1 MRRVAGAGK
10 IGHVP
15 ASLEG
20 AMTIRDVVLIAL
32 FAAIIVAFGLVPAIP
47 VAGIPVP
54 VTLQTLGVMLA
65 GAVLG
70 PRRGA
75 AACALVILLVVLGL
89 PVLSGGRGGLGILL
103 GPSGGFLLGFVAAA
117 VVTGWLVARF
127 GQGPGP
133 GWRRAG
139 LNIVACIIGGIGACY
154 ALGIP
159 WLAVSAGLPLDKA
172 ALGSLAFVPGD
183 LAKAVIA
190 GLVAHGV
197 RRVYPIPMK

>member
-1 MRRVAGAGK
+1 
-10 IGHVP
+10 
-15 ASLEG
+15 
-20 AMTIRDVVLIAL
+20 MTIRDVVLIAL
-32 FAAIIVAFGLVPAIP
+32 FAAIIVMFGLVPAIP

-54 VTLQTLGVMLA
+54 ITLQNLAVMLA

-75 AACALVILLVVLGL
+75 AATAMLILLVAIGL
-89 PVLSGGRGGLGILL
+89 PVLSGGRGGLGMLL

-117 VVTGWLVARF
+117 FVIGWLIARF
-127 GQGPGP
+127 GQGRAP
-133 GWRRAG
+133 GWQRAG
-139 LNIVACIIGGIGACY
+139 VNILACVVGGIGACY

-172 ALGSLAFVPGD
+172 ALGSLVFVPGD
-183 LAKAVIA
+183 LAKAVVA

-197 RRVYPIPMK
+197 ARVYPIPMK

>member
-1 MRRVAGAGK
+1 
-10 IGHVP
+10 
-15 ASLEG
+15 
-20 AMTIRDVVLIAL
+20 MTIRDVVLIAL

-70 PRRGA
+70 PKRGA

-103 GPSGGFLLGFVAAA
+103 GPSGGFLVGFVAAA
-117 VVTGWLVARF
+117 FVIGWLIQRF
-127 GQGPGP
+127 GQGRGL
-133 GWRRAG
+133 GWQRAG
-139 LNIVACIIGGIGACY
+139 VNILACVAGGIGACY

-159 WLAVSAGLPLDKA
+159 WLAAAAGLPIETA

-183 LAKAVIA
+183 LAKAVVA
-190 GLVAHGV
+190 GLIAHGV